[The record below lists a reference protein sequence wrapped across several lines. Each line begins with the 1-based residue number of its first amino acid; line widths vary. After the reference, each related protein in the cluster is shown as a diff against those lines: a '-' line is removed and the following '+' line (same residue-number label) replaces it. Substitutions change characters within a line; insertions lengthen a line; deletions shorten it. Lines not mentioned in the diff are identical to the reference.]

1 MASLTDLSIR
11 RPVATTMFYLVV
23 VTLGIVGFRYLPVD
37 LLPPIEMA
45 RLTVFTGYPNVGPEE
60 IEQIITDPMENALSG
75 IPNLER
81 MSSSS
86 SEGNSRVTL
95 EFTQGTSLDE
105 AANDVRGALD
115 RIRGSLPPE
124 VQPPGIWKFDPNNIS
139 IMTIAVSSQ
148 RNLEEVTRILE
159 RDIAQRFEQ
168 IPGVGT
174 LDVRGGV
181 RREIRVNLE
190 RDRLQAAGL
199 TPADVQ
205 TALSR
210 ENAKLPGGNVKQ
222 GVQDL
227 YVRSLGEYS
236 SIEEIAQTV
245 IAYVGDAPIRIR
257 DVATVEDGFED
268 ISYLSEL
275 DRMPV
280 VRLQIQKQSGANT
293 VEVADAIGAEVARVN
308 AERSDLRMDIMSD
321 QSTFIR
327 QSIDSVTNSAVW
339 GGLLAIFVL
348 YLFLRNGSST
358 FIIALAIPISVVAT
372 FGLLYFGGMT
382 LNQMTFGGLAL
393 GIGMMVDNGIVVLEN
408 IVRQREEKGR
418 SLVEAARI
426 GTREVVGAI
435 VASTLTTSV
444 IFLPLVFMNTTT
456 GQLFQALAVVVVF
469 ALVCS
474 LLAAMTLVPVLAS
487 RFLNIKTDA
496 EKETEGVKIGWFQR
510 TFTRLENAYSRSLRT
525 AVRHRYALF
534 GTTAVLVI
542 GAFLLLPTIPV
553 ELAPPTEADQIGVSM
568 DMAEGTNIAVVK
580 EYMDELERTVRPL
593 LPMEQVDKLA
603 SEVRWGTASVEIE
616 LKPAGERTMG
626 SQEIA
631 DMLRSQLVGKVP
643 GVEVR
648 VEAQSGLWILRR
660 LFRTGSG
667 TEAVQVELRGYDLEM
682 ADAISREIQSRMEII
697 PGVAGVRLGQREGRA
712 EQNLIFD
719 RAKIASL
726 GLSVQ
731 QVGRAVQTSIGGS
744 RAGQFRVAGDEFP
757 IIVRLRPEDRL
768 SLQDLDNISVRTPAG
783 EVVPVS
789 ALVKPYTGRTPTTI
803 QRVDGQRIHYISANL
818 EKGVALGDAVQRIR
832 SDLSE
837 MNLPDGF
844 SITFGGEFEE
854 QQKASRDFL
863 IAILLSLALIY
874 MVMAGQFERYLD
886 PLIVMFAVPVA
897 IIGVVP
903 TLMLTGT
910 TLNMQS
916 IMGMVMLVG
925 IVVNNAIVLIDY
937 INLLRREQDMPTLEA
952 VVEAGRL
959 RLRPI
964 LMTTLTT
971 TLGLL
976 PLALGIGPG
985 AEIQASLARVV
996 IGGLSASTLVT
1007 LVLIPVIYNSAHGS
1021 LDRVRASVQAWRASR
1036 STSTETAGSNLVT
1049 D

>member
-11 RPVATTMFYLVV
+11 RPVATTMFYLVII
-23 VTLGIVGFRYLPVD
+23 TLGIVGFRYLPVD
-37 LLPPIEMA
+37 LLPPIEMS
-45 RLTVFTGYPNVGPEE
+45 RLTVFTNYPNVGPEE
-60 IEQIITDPMENALSG
+60 MEQIITDPMENALSG

-95 EFTQGTSLDE
+95 EFTQGTGLDE

-115 RIRGSLPPE
+115 RIRDNLPPE
-124 VQPPGIWKFDPNNIS
+124 VEAPGIWKFDPNNIS
-139 IMTIAVSSQ
+139 IMTLGVSSQ
-148 RNLEEVTRILE
+148 RDLASVTRILE

-174 LDVRGGV
+174 LEVRGGV
-181 RREIRVNLE
+181 NREIRINLE

-205 TALSR
+205 QAISR
-210 ENAKLPGGNVKQ
+210 ENAKLPGGNIKQ
-222 GVQDL
+222 GTQDL
-227 YVRSLGEYS
+227 YVRSLGEFES
-236 SIEEIAQTV
+236 VAQIAETV
-245 IAYVGDAPIRIR
+245 VTYVGDTPVRVR
-257 DVATVEDGFED
+257 DVAEVEDGFED
-268 ISYLSEL
+268 ISFLTEL
-275 DRMPV
+275 DAIPII
-280 VRLQIQKQSGANT
+280 RLQIQKQSGANT
-293 VEVADAIGAEVARVN
+293 VSVADAIRAEVERVN
-308 AERSDLRMDIMSD
+308 AERTDMRLDVISD

-358 FIIALAIPISVVAT
+358 FIIALAIPISVIAT
-372 FGLLYFGGMT
+372 FGVLFFGGMT

-408 IVRQREEKGR
+408 IVRQREEKGL
-418 SLVEAARI
+418 SLVEAARV

-444 IFLPLVFMNTTT
+444 IFLPLVFMNSTI
-456 GQLFQALAVVVVF
+456 GQLFQALALVVVF
-469 ALVCS
+469 ALACS

-487 RFLNIKTDA
+487 RFLS
-496 EKETEGVKIGWFQR
+496 VKSGKREDTGSARKLSWFQR
-510 TFTRLENAYSRSLRT
+510 YFRNLEDWYSGSLRR
-525 AVRHRYALF
+525 AVRHRSAIFSSTLI
-534 GTTAVLVI
+534 LVV

-553 ELAPPTEADQIGVSM
+553 ELAPPTDADEISVSM

-580 EYMDELERTVRPL
+580 EYLDEMDRAVRPH
-593 LPMEQVDKLA
+593 LPMEQIDKVA
-603 SEVRWGTASVEIE
+603 TQIGWGGAEIE
-616 LKPAGERTMG
+616 IALKPADERTMS

-631 DMLRSQLVGKVP
+631 DFLRDKVVGKVP

-648 VEAQSGLWILRR
+648 VQAQSGLWILRR
-660 LFRTGSG
+660 LFRSGGG
-667 TEAVQVELRGYDLEM
+667 TEAVQVELRGYDLEI
-682 ADAISREIQSRMEII
+682 ADQVSRDIQARMELV
-697 PGVAGVRLGQREGRA
+697 PGVAGVRLGSREGRA

-731 QVGRAVQTSIGGS
+731 QVGRAVQTSVGGS
-744 RAGQFRVAGDEFP
+744 RAGQLRISGEEFP
-757 IIVRLRPEDRL
+757 IIVRLRQEDRL
-768 SLQDLDNISVRTPAG
+768 TLQDLDNISVRTPAG
-783 EVVPVS
+783 EVIPVS
-789 ALVKPYTGRTPTTI
+789 SLVEPRVGRTPTSI

-818 EKGVALGDAVQRIR
+818 EEGVALGDAVNRIR
-832 SDLSE
+832 ADLSQI
-837 MNLPDGF
+837 NLPDGF
-844 SITFGGEFEE
+844 AISFGGEFEE
-854 QQKASRDFL
+854 QQKASREFM
-863 IAILLSLALIY
+863 IAILMALALIY
-874 MVMAGQFERYLD
+874 MVMAGQFERFLD
-886 PLIVMFAVPVA
+886 PLIVMFSVPVA

-903 TLMLTGT
+903 TLILTDT

-916 IMGMVMLVG
+916 IMGIVMLVG

-937 INLLRREQDMPTLEA
+937 INLLRREQGMTTREA
-952 VVEAGRL
+952 IVEAGRL

-976 PLALGIGPG
+976 PLAIGIGPG
-985 AEIQASLARVV
+985 AEIQAALARVV
-996 IGGLSASTLVT
+996 IGGLLASTLVT
-1007 LVLIPVIYNSAHGS
+1007 LLLIPVLYDTAHGVS
-1021 LDRVRASVQAWRASR
+1021 DRVRLRLAARKDRYSGINIAPESA
-1036 STSTETAGSNLVT
+1036 
-1049 D
+1049 

>member
-11 RPVATTMFYLVV
+11 RPVATTMFYLVII
-23 VTLGIVGFRYLPVD
+23 TLGIVGFRYLPVD
-37 LLPPIEMA
+37 LLPPIEMS
-45 RLTVFTGYPNVGPEE
+45 RLTVFTNYPNVGPEE
-60 IEQIITDPMENALSG
+60 MEQIITDPMENALSG

-86 SEGNSRVTL
+86 SEGTSRVTL
-95 EFTQGTSLDE
+95 EFTQGTGLDE

-115 RIRGSLPPE
+115 RIRDNLPPE
-124 VQPPGIWKFDPNNIS
+124 VEAPGIWKFDPNNIS
-139 IMTIAVSSQ
+139 IMTLGVSSQ
-148 RNLEEVTRILE
+148 RDMASITRILE

-174 LDVRGGV
+174 LEVRGGV
-181 RREIRVNLE
+181 NREIRINLE

-205 TALSR
+205 QAISR
-210 ENAKLPGGNVKQ
+210 ENAKLPGGNIKQ
-222 GVQDL
+222 GTQDL
-227 YVRSLGEYS
+227 YVRSLGEFES
-236 SIEEIAQTV
+236 VTQIAETV
-245 IAYVGDAPIRIR
+245 ITYVGETPVRVR
-257 DVATVEDGFED
+257 DVAEVEDGFED
-268 ISYLSEL
+268 ISFLTEL
-275 DRMPV
+275 DAIPII
-280 VRLQIQKQSGANT
+280 RLQIQKQSGANT
-293 VEVADAIGAEVARVN
+293 VSVADAISAEVERVN
-308 AERSDLRMDIMSD
+308 AERTDMRLDVISD

-358 FIIALAIPISVVAT
+358 FIIALAIPISVIAT
-372 FGLLYFGGMT
+372 FGVLFFGGMT

-408 IVRQREEKGR
+408 IVRQREEKGL
-418 SLVEAARI
+418 SLVEAARV

-444 IFLPLVFMNTTT
+444 IFLPLVFMNSTI
-456 GQLFQALAVVVVF
+456 GQLFQALALVVVF
-469 ALVCS
+469 ALACS

-487 RFLNIKTDA
+487 RFLSIKSGKREDSESA
-496 EKETEGVKIGWFQR
+496 RKLSWFQR
-510 TFTRLENAYSRSLRT
+510 TFRRLENWYSGSLHG
-525 AVRHRYALF
+525 AVSHRN
-534 GTTAVLVI
+534 AVFSITFILVL

-553 ELAPPTEADQIGVSM
+553 ELAPPTDADEISVSM

-580 EYMDELERTVRPL
+580 EYLDEMDRAVRPH
-593 LPMEQVDKLA
+593 LPMEQIDKVA
-603 SEVRWGTASVEIE
+603 TQIGWGGAEIE
-616 LKPAGERTMG
+616 IALKPADERTMS

-631 DMLRSQLVGKVP
+631 DFLRNKVVGKVP

-648 VEAQSGLWILRR
+648 VQAQSGLWILRR
-660 LFRTGSG
+660 LFRSGGG
-667 TEAVQVELRGYDLEM
+667 TEAVQVELRGYDLDI
-682 ADAISREIQSRMEII
+682 ADQVSRDIQARMELV
-697 PGVAGVRLGQREGRA
+697 PGVAGVRLGRREGRA

-731 QVGRAVQTSIGGS
+731 QVGRAVQTSVGGS
-744 RAGQFRVAGDEFP
+744 RAGQLRISGEEFP
-757 IIVRLRPEDRL
+757 IIVRLRQEDRL
-768 SLQDLDNISVRTPAG
+768 TLQDLDNISVRTPAG
-783 EVVPVS
+783 EVIPVS
-789 ALVKPYTGRTPTTI
+789 SLVEPRVGRTPTSI

-818 EKGVALGDAVQRIR
+818 EEGVALGDAVNRIR
-832 SDLSE
+832 AELSQ

-844 SITFGGEFEE
+844 AISFGGEFEE
-854 QQKASRDFL
+854 QQKASREFM
-863 IAILLSLALIY
+863 IAILMALALIY
-874 MVMAGQFERYLD
+874 MVMAGQFERFLD
-886 PLIVMFAVPVA
+886 PLIVMFSVPVA

-903 TLMLTGT
+903 TLILTGT

-916 IMGMVMLVG
+916 IMGIVMLVG

-937 INLLRREQDMPTLEA
+937 INLLRREQEMTTREA
-952 VVEAGRL
+952 IVEAGRL

-976 PLALGIGPG
+976 PLAIGIGPG

-996 IGGLSASTLVT
+996 IGGLLASTLVT
-1007 LVLIPVIYNSAHGS
+1007 LLLIPVLYDTAHGV
-1021 LDRVRASVQAWRASR
+1021 LGRIRLRLAARKDRYSGVNIAPESA
-1036 STSTETAGSNLVT
+1036 
-1049 D
+1049 

>member
-45 RLTVFTGYPNVGPEE
+45 RLTVFTNYPNVGPEE
-60 IEQIITDPMENALSG
+60 MEQIITDPMENALSG

-95 EFTQGTSLDE
+95 EFTQGTGLDE

-115 RIRGSLPPE
+115 RIRDNLPPE
-124 VQPPGIWKFDPNNIS
+124 VEAPGIWKFDPNNIS
-139 IMTIAVSSQ
+139 IMTLGVSSQ
-148 RNLEEVTRILE
+148 REMESITRILE

-174 LDVRGGV
+174 LEVRGGV
-181 RREIRVNLE
+181 QREIRINLE

-199 TPADVQ
+199 TPSDVQ
-205 TALSR
+205 QALSR

-222 GVQDL
+222 GTQDL
-227 YVRSLGEYS
+227 YVRSLGEYES
-236 SIEEIAQTV
+236 VAQIAETV
-245 IAYVGDAPIRIR
+245 ITYVGDAPIRVR
-257 DVATVEDGFED
+257 DVAEVEDGFED
-268 ISYLSEL
+268 ISFLTEL
-275 DRMPV
+275 DQVPII
-280 VRLQIQKQSGANT
+280 RLQIQKQSGANT
-293 VEVADAIGAEVARVN
+293 VSVADAIRAEVERVN
-308 AERSDLRMDIMSD
+308 AERTDMQIEIISD

-358 FIIALAIPISVVAT
+358 FIIAMAIPISVIAT
-372 FGLLYFGGMT
+372 FGVLYFGGMT

-408 IVRQREEKGR
+408 IVRQREEKGM
-418 SLVEAARI
+418 SLIEAARV

-444 IFLPLVFMNTTT
+444 IFLPLVFMNSTI
-456 GQLFQALAVVVVF
+456 GQLFQALALVVVF
-469 ALVCS
+469 ALACS

-487 RFLNIKTDA
+487 RFLSVKPSKREDGDA
-496 EKETEGVKIGWFQR
+496 GRKMSWFQR
-510 TFTRLENAYSRSLRT
+510 YFQQLENWYSNSLRG
-525 AVRHRYALF
+525 AVRHRVAIFSTSL
-534 GTTAVLVI
+534 VLVV

-553 ELAPPTEADQIGVSM
+553 ELAPATDADEISVSM

-580 EYMDELERTVRPL
+580 EYLDELERAVRPH
-593 LPMEQVDKLA
+593 LPMEQIEKVA
-603 SEVRWGTASVEIE
+603 AEIGWGGAQVEIA
-616 LKPAGERTMG
+616 LKPADERTMS

-631 DMLRSQLVGKVP
+631 DNLRDQVVGKVP

-648 VEAQSGLWILRR
+648 VQAQSGLWILRR
-660 LFRTGSG
+660 LFRSGGG
-667 TEAVQVELRGYDLEM
+667 TEAVQVELRGYDLEV
-682 ADAISREIQSRMEII
+682 ADQVSREIQAQMELI
-697 PGVAGVRLGQREGRA
+697 PGVAGVRLGSREGRA

-719 RAKIASL
+719 RAKIARL

-731 QVGRAVQTSIGGS
+731 QVGRAVQTSVGGS
-744 RAGQFRVAGDEFP
+744 RAGQLRISGEEYP
-757 IIVRLRPEDRL
+757 IIVRLRPEDRV
-768 SLQDLDNISVRTPAG
+768 SMQDLDNISVRTPTG
-783 EVVPVS
+783 EVIPVS
-789 ALVKPYTGRTPTTI
+789 SLVKPRVGRTPTSI

-818 EKGVALGDAVQRIR
+818 EEGVALGDAVNRIR
-832 SDLSE
+832 TELTKV
-837 MNLPDGF
+837 NLPDGF
-844 SITFGGEFEE
+844 SISFGGEFEE

-863 IAILLSLALIY
+863 IAILMALALIY
-874 MVMAGQFERYLD
+874 MVMAGQFERFLD

-903 TLMLTGT
+903 TLILTGT
-910 TLNMQS
+910 SLNMQS

-937 INLLRREQDMPTLEA
+937 INLLRREQNMPTMEA

-964 LMTTLTT
+964 LMTTMTT

-976 PLALGIGPG
+976 PLAIGIGPG

-996 IGGLSASTLVT
+996 IGGLLASTLVT
-1007 LVLIPVIYNSAHGS
+1007 LVLIPVLYDSAHG
-1021 LDRVRASVQAWRASR
+1021 LMDRVRSR
-1036 STSTETAGSNLVT
+1036 VSKLQDQTSAAPTATETA
-1049 D
+1049 

>member
-23 VTLGIVGFRYLPVD
+23 ITLGIVGFRYLPVD

-45 RLTVFTGYPNVGPEE
+45 RLTVYTNYPNVGPEE
-60 IEQIITDPMENALSG
+60 MEQIITDPMENALSG

-115 RIRGSLPPE
+115 RIRNNLPPE
-124 VQPPGIWKFDPNNIS
+124 VDAPGIWKFDPNNIS
-139 IMTIAVSSQ
+139 IMTLGVSSQ
-148 RNLEEVTRILE
+148 RDMSSTTRILE

-174 LDVRGGV
+174 LEVRGGV
-181 RREIRVNLE
+181 NREIRINLE

-205 TALSR
+205 QALSR
-210 ENAKLPGGNVKQ
+210 ENSKLPGGNIKQ
-222 GVQDL
+222 GTQDL
-227 YVRSLGEYS
+227 YVRSLGEF
-236 SIEEIAQTV
+236 ETVAQIAETV
-245 IAYVGDAPIRIR
+245 ITYVGDAPIRVR
-257 DVATVEDGFED
+257 DVAEVEDGFED
-268 ISYLSEL
+268 IQFLTEL
-275 DRMPV
+275 DQMPII
-280 VRLQIQKQSGANT
+280 RLQIQKQSGANT
-293 VEVADAIGAEVARVN
+293 VSVADAIRAEVDRVN
-308 AERSDLRMDIMSD
+308 AERTDMRIEVISD

-372 FGLLYFGGMT
+372 FGVLFFGGMT

-408 IVRQREEKGR
+408 IVRQREEKGL
-418 SLVEAARI
+418 SLMEAARV

-444 IFLPLVFMNTTT
+444 IFLPLVFMNSTV
-456 GQLFQALAVVVVF
+456 GQLFQALALVVVF
-469 ALVCS
+469 SLACS

-487 RFLNIKTDA
+487 RFLSVKSGKREDGDA
-496 EKETEGVKIGWFQR
+496 KRKMSWFQR
-510 TFTRLENAYSRSLRT
+510 FFRNLEDWYSHSLIGAVKHRT
-525 AVRHRYALF
+525 AIF
-534 GTTAVLVI
+534 STAAILVV

-553 ELAPPTEADQIGVSM
+553 ELAPPTDADEISVSM

-580 EYMDELERTVRPL
+580 EYLDELERAVRPH
-593 LPMEQVDKLA
+593 LPMDQIDKVSAEIGWGGAQV
-603 SEVRWGTASVEIE
+603 GIE
-616 LKPAGERTMG
+616 LKSADKRTMS
-626 SQEIA
+626 SQQIA
-631 DMLRSQLVGKVP
+631 DNLREQLSGQVP

-648 VEAQSGLWILRR
+648 VQAQSGLWILRR
-660 LFRTGSG
+660 LFRSGGG
-667 TEAVQVELRGYDLEM
+667 TEAVQVELRGYDLEV
-682 ADAISREIQSRMEII
+682 ADQISRDIQARMELI
-697 PGVAGVRLGQREGRA
+697 PGVAGVRLGNREGRA

-726 GLSVQ
+726 GLSIQ
-731 QVGRAVQTSIGGS
+731 QVGRAIQTSIGGS
-744 RAGQFRVAGDEFP
+744 RAGQLRISGEEFP
-757 IIVRLRPEDRL
+757 IIVRLRQEDRL
-768 SLQDLDNISVRTPAG
+768 TLQDLDNISVRTPSG
-783 EVVPVS
+783 EVIPVS
-789 ALVKPYTGRTPTTI
+789 SVVQPRVGRTPTSI

-818 EKGVALGDAVQRIR
+818 EDGIALGDAVNRIR
-832 SDLSE
+832 TELSQ

-844 SITFGGEFEE
+844 AISFGGEFEE

-863 IAILLSLALIY
+863 IAILMALALIY
-874 MVMAGQFERYLD
+874 MVMAGQFERFLD

-903 TLMLTGT
+903 TLILTGT

-937 INLLRREQDMPTLEA
+937 INLLRREQGMSTIEA

-976 PLALGIGPG
+976 PLAIGIGPG

-996 IGGLSASTLVT
+996 IGGLLASTLVT
-1007 LVLIPVIYNSAHGS
+1007 LVLIPVLYDSAHGLMERS
-1021 LDRVRASVQAWRASR
+1021 KARIAAWRSG
-1036 STSTETAGSNLVT
+1036 TETAAPQAATTSN
-1049 D
+1049 